1 MSFRNSA
8 LQKYQ
13 QHIAQGRERVARVMM
28 ADLYTDEER
37 RTSNC
42 RGLAG
47 KPALDPLRM
56 IAIHEAVFMLMPCQ
70 SDIKDTAWS
79 DCMRS
84 IDAFNREFRK
94 KKQSATR
101 VTMSG
106 W

>member
-1 MSFRNSA
+1 M
-8 LQKYQ
+8 
-13 QHIAQGRERVARVMM
+13 QGREKVARVMM

-37 RTSNC
+37 RSSNC

-56 IAIHEAVFMLMPCQ
+56 TAIHEAVFMLMPCQ
-70 SDIKDTAWS
+70 SEAKDRAWC

-94 KKQSATR
+94 KKPLATR
-101 VTMSG
+101 VTRVYTP
-106 W
+106 